1 MKSKIKI
8 PPGYEAVVPYLIV
21 QGAAAAIDYYKKAF
35 GAKEVM
41 RMPGPDGKIGH
52 ADLIIGGGHV
62 MLADESPGMGHR
74 GPTSFGGSP
83 VSLCLYVDD
92 VDTVV
97 NQAAAAGGKIT
108 RPVADQFYGD
118 RTGGLT
124 DPFGH
129 IWFVMTHVEDVSNEE
144 MVKRAAAMAQS
155 HSTTA

>member
-1 MKSKIKI
+1 MASKIKI
-8 PPGYEAVVPYLIV
+8 PAGYEAPIPYLIV
-21 QGAAAAIDYYKKAF
+21 DGAAAAIDYYKKAF

-52 ADLIIGGGHV
+52 ADVVIGGGHL
-62 MLADESPGMGHR
+62 MLADESPSMKHL
-74 GPTSFGGSP
+74 GPKSIGGSP

-92 VDTVV
+92 VDAVV
-97 NQAAAAGGKIT
+97 KRAVDAGGKLT
-108 RPVADQFYGD
+108 RPVEDQFYGD

-144 MVKRAAAMAQS
+144 MAKRAVEMAQ
-155 HSTTA
+155 AGAAKG